1 MFWDQKPLRVTVS
14 QTTRNPGNP
23 VCFASIIENCCKWKC
38 LQAKY
43 HEDFEKNIKGSKI
56 QVADDPETQRLK
68 QLNAIVSQ
76 VEYKGLKEKVNEM
89 ETHRQSAAAQGKNC
103 HDVQPIRTHVRTV

>member
-1 MFWDQKPLRVTVS
+1 M
-14 QTTRNPGNP
+14 
-23 VCFASIIENCCKWKC
+23 

-89 ETHRQSAAAQGKNC
+89 EIHRQSAAAQGLIGYHSRLQKTRFFSKSPRQWISFWFLW
-103 HDVQPIRTHVRTV
+103 VLAFFSFLG

>member
-1 MFWDQKPLRVTVS
+1 M
-14 QTTRNPGNP
+14 
-23 VCFASIIENCCKWKC
+23 C
-38 LQAKY
+38 QAKY
-43 HEDFEKNIKGSKI
+43 HEEFEKKIKGSKI

-89 ETHRQSAAAQGKNC
+89 ETHRQNATAQGN
-103 HDVQPIRTHVRTV
+103 DPILTSCRHVSLYSCVSV

>member
-1 MFWDQKPLRVTVS
+1 MF
-14 QTTRNPGNP
+14 
-23 VCFASIIENCCKWKC
+23 
-38 LQAKY
+38 QAKY

-89 ETHRQSAAAQGKNC
+89 ETHRQNVASEGEMINYLQCSADC
-103 HDVQPIRTHVRTV
+103 TCTY

>member
-1 MFWDQKPLRVTVS
+1 MS
-14 QTTRNPGNP
+14 QS
-23 VCFASIIENCCKWKC
+23 CFCCHR

-43 HEDFEKNIKGSKI
+43 HEEFEKKIKGSKI

-68 QLNAIVSQ
+68 QLTSIVSQ

-89 ETHRQSAAAQGKNC
+89 ESHRGGTMTQQCK
-103 HDVQPIRTHVRTV
+103 